1 MPHVKKTPTATT
13 RPAVAARPP
22 SLVRRI
28 WDSAVLRGPV
38 VPTTDRDRAFVTI
51 HTLLLHLR
59 PVKVSARSIRFT
71 HTFGLGGSC
80 LVLLTLL
87 GLTGLLLTLGY
98 QPVPGTAYDSVV
110 GIERDV
116 LFGTLVRG
124 MHHWS
129 ANILVLVLVAHAA
142 RVFLTGGY
150 HGPRQFNWVV
160 GVFLLLLVLVSAFT
174 GYLLPWD
181 QLSYWAVT
189 ISTGMLAYVPLV
201 GESLQRVAR
210 AGAEIG
216 PRTLVVFYTLHT
228 SIVPAILV
236 FALAFHFWRVRKA
249 GGVVVPPP
257 RAGEPMDD
265 EKVMFLPHL
274 LVREAMLALV
284 ITAIVVVMASAFGVP
299 LGDRANP
306 GMSPNPAK
314 APWYFMGLQ
323 ELLVHLHP
331 VAAVVIVPVVA
342 LLALMLLPYLTSDNE
357 SAGAWFLSPRAKQAA
372 LFSAIIAA
380 SWAVIVIVPDAAL
393 ATRLPSPSG
402 AAGVVIRGIV
412 PLGIL
417 AGVLITLAR
426 VVRRRHGLT
435 ANETVQAVVV
445 FLFTVFVILTMVGVW
460 FRGPGMSL
468 VWPWQR

>member
-1 MPHVKKTPTATT
+1 MPQVKKTP
-13 RPAVAARPP
+13 PVAARPAAPPRPP
-22 SLVRRI
+22 SIVRRI

-38 VPTTDRDRAFVTI
+38 IPQSDRDRAFVTV

-59 PVKVSARSIRFT
+59 PVKVSARAIRFT
-71 HTFGLGGSC
+71 HTFGLGGSS
-80 LVLLTLL
+80 LVLLTVL

-98 QPVPGTAYDSVV
+98 QPVPGAAYESVI

-116 LFGTLVRG
+116 MFGTLVRG

-129 ANILVLVLVAHAA
+129 ANLLVLVTVAHAA

-160 GVFLLLLVLVSAFT
+160 GVVLLLLVLVSAFT

-189 ISTGMLAYVPLV
+189 ISTGMLAYVPLI

-210 AGAEIG
+210 AGADIG

-249 GGVVVPPP
+249 AGVIVPPP
-257 RAGEPMDD
+257 RAGEPTED
-265 EKVMFLPHL
+265 EKVLFLPHL
-274 LVREAMLALV
+274 LLRESMLALV
-284 ITAIVVVMASAFGVP
+284 VVAVVVVLAATFGAP

-314 APWYFMGLQ
+314 APWYFMGFQ

-331 VAAVVIVPVVA
+331 VVAVVLVPAAA
-342 LLALMLLPYLTSDNE
+342 LLALLLLPYVTSDDE
-357 SAGAWFLSPRAKQAA
+357 PAGAWFLSPRAKQAA
-372 LFSAIIAA
+372 LFGAIIGAT
-380 SWAVIVIVPDAAL
+380 WTVIFIVPDAAL
-393 ATRLPSPSG
+393 SSLSG
-402 AAGVVIRGIV
+402 ATGFVARGIV
-412 PLGIL
+412 PLGII
-417 AGVLITLAR
+417 AGVLVAFAR
-426 VVRRRHGLT
+426 FVRRRHGLT
-435 ANETVQAVVV
+435 PNESVQAVVV
-445 FLFTVFVILTMVGVW
+445 FVFTAFVVLTIVGVW
-460 FRGPGMSL
+460 FRGPGMAL
-468 VWPWQR
+468 AWPWQGGH